1 MLFPRGPPPLVLYGT
16 GWRNVVAFGV
26 PPPAPTC
33 RPSARNRHPP
43 PRRRSH
49 PPARPP
55 ARPPPA
61 TAGVR
66 RVAEAAGRWPPLP
79 LPAGARPRPPAAE
92 GACPPRARSRLAR
105 GRARA
110 AGGRPR
116 RCTPDHGRPAGTDGT
131 TRNGRPRGRRRAA
144 TATAG
149 GGTPRLPAAAS
160 VGRGNGTRGHAR
172 RRPAA
177 ASTWPRRR
185 AGGQG
190 ARRQERFELPVNENR
205 GSTPVGPPSGRRGRT
220 AAAGLQRKP
229 RHAVARGWRVDG
241 HAAPAARGRT
251 QGRRA
256 ATGGADRHP
265 AASAATAAGERR
277 RGDGEPTPSG
287 RLALSPT
294 QRRTRSTPARRASA
308 PPSEKGGGVRR
319 AKTRPSLTP
328 GMGHW
333 HKNRRHRPRRLP
345 PPTAGAPTAS
355 ARRPTRGDARTGCVQ
370 TGGHWRGRAVVERA
384 ASERR
389 PTAAGRPA
397 GRPPPHGAAAAAAA
411 SPPRRRRRRAR
422 TPPARAAAAC
432 PSRRD
437 GV

>member
-1 MLFPRGPPPLVLYGT
+1 MWRDCRGAPPPTRAAMLFPRGPPPLVLYGT
-16 GWRNVVAFGV
+16 GRRNVVAFGV

-33 RPSARNRHPP
+33 RPSAGNRHPP

-55 ARPPPA
+55 ARLPDRHPRRRGCVAWPKRRGDGPLCLCPQGQGRARPRQRARAPPVPARGSRVAARARPAAGRAVAVPTTVGRRAPTAPPA
-61 TAGVR
+61 TG
-66 RVAEAAGRWPPLP
+66 GREVG
-79 LPAGARPRPPAAE
+79 GAPQ
-92 GACPPRARSRLAR
+92 
-105 GRARA
+105 
-110 AGGRPR
+110 RPR
-116 RCTPDHGRPAGTDGT
+116 R
-131 TRNGRPRGRRRAA
+131 
-144 TATAG
+144 G

-160 VGRGNGTRGHAR
+160 VGRGNDTRGHVR

-205 GSTPVGPPSGRRGRT
+205 GSRPVGPPSGRRSRA

-229 RHAVARGWRVDG
+229 RHAVARGWRADG
-241 HAAPAARGRT
+241 HAAPDARGRT

-277 RGDGEPTPSG
+277 RGDGERTSSG

-308 PPSEKGGGVRR
+308 PPSEKGGGSDGP
-319 AKTRPSLTP
+319 K
-328 GMGHW
+328 
-333 HKNRRHRPRRLP
+333 
-345 PPTAGAPTAS
+345 
-355 ARRPTRGDARTGCVQ
+355 
-370 TGGHWRGRAVVERA
+370 
-384 ASERR
+384 
-389 PTAAGRPA
+389 
-397 GRPPPHGAAAAAAA
+397 
-411 SPPRRRRRRAR
+411 RAR
-422 TPPARAAAAC
+422 H
-432 PSRRD
+432 
-437 GV
+437 